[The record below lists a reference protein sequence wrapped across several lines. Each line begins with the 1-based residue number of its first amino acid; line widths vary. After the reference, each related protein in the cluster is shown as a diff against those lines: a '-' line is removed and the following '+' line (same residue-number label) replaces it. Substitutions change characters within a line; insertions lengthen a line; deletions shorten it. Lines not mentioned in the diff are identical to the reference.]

1 MTQHAPTHRQA
12 PAEEP
17 ENAPLAIYPIGPY
30 DHEAHVRRLADGE
43 RRPDDATI
51 YLYGYCAEFCADN
64 EVPTQGATVEDHG
77 RPWCFSTI
85 IGVADGL
92 TLAGARAGFFTSL
105 AQSYRHGLY
114 RAEDVSRHGRRETY
128 VHVSQDDEEA
138 VFLTP
143 GEARRFAA
151 QLVAAAD
158 QADGLLQDLRLARA
172 RRER

>member
-1 MTQHAPTHRQA
+1 MTQHDPTHRQA
-12 PAEEP
+12 PAEP

-30 DHEAHVRRLADGE
+30 DHEAHVLRLVDGE
-43 RRPDDATI
+43 RPPDDTSI
-51 YLYGYCAEFCADN
+51 YAYGYCAEFCADN

-77 RPWCFSTI
+77 PWCSSTI

-92 TLAGARAGFFTSL
+92 TAAGARAGFFTTL

-114 RAEDVSRHGRRETY
+114 RAEDVSRCAARGETY
-128 VHVSQDDEEA
+128 VNVSQDDEEG

-158 QADGLLQDLRLARA
+158 QADGLTRDLRLAKA